1 MNPLTSIPPRVRQV
15 LYVLYALAGLALAVL
30 PLYDVD
36 VSREAQVLVVIGTA
50 FGLTAAS
57 NMPTYRDVVEGD
69 VPPPDER
76 GASDIVA
83 VAAVLVIICAVVWLV
98 LVAR

>member
-36 VSREAQVLVVIGTA
+36 VSREAQVLVIIGTA

-57 NMPTYRDVVEGD
+57 NMPTFKDVVEGD
-69 VPPPDER
+69 VEPPVER
-76 GASDIVA
+76 GATDAVTILVIVFL
-83 VAAVLVIICAVVWLV
+83 VLAVLVLLGV
-98 LVAR
+98 LR